1 MEQQKQKTN
10 NYVINRIDTA
20 LEAEEYKHLG
30 NLLKPLD
37 IVSTTKVKFFDIIDI
52 KSIIA
57 LK

>member
-37 IVSTTKVKFFDIIDI
+37 IVSATKGKLIDISDI
-52 KSIIA
+52 KSITA
-57 LK
+57 HK